1 MNRTNPVRLQIPI
14 YKILNQLPITNT
26 GLGVSLAAILPGVDQ
41 VPDDISGLEN
51 KMALVTG
58 ASRGIGQA
66 IALEF
71 AKQGAF
77 VAGTATT
84 LEGAEKISEMFT
96 KAGVKGQG
104 FVLNVTDATSRENL
118 FTELKKLEDFGSP
131 DILVNNA
138 GITRDNILL
147 RMKEEEWDAVI
158 ATNLSSVFHL
168 TQRCLK
174 SMCKAKWG
182 RIITISSIVGTTGNP
197 GQANYAAAKAGIIG
211 FTKALAQ
218 EYAARNLTANFSV
231 AAQLGGLRNKAKK
244 QSPLLPWLT
253 AIDF

>member
-1 MNRTNPVRLQIPI
+1 ML
-14 YKILNQLPITNT
+14 L
-26 GLGVSLAAILPGVDQ
+26 
-41 VPDDISGLEN
+41 LEN

-218 EYAARNLTANFSV
+218 EYAARNLTANVVSPGFITTDMTAKLTDDQKEV
-231 AAQLGGLRNKAKK
+231 LLKKIPAGRLGE
-244 QSPLLPWLT
+244 P
-253 AIDF
+253 IDIAHACVFLASSWADYITGQTLHVNGGMVMV